1 MPIFEKRINI
11 MSTVFEKFRQFRSN
25 ADEADYDCREG
36 CFMRLYRNADK
47 LKYEEWI
54 NLLTADGFEILQ
66 QTQINGNL
74 YTCLAGEVIINAFFT
89 PCDGILRVAATEKKL
104 VPCFEKQSC
113 EGNGETAF
121 YAFEN
126 DQSLIDCGMCLM
138 IQCPDYSFFVVDSG
152 HYFQINDN
160 DRIYKFM
167 RERTPKGQ
175 KVVVNGWLLS
185 HAHSDHTSKFMDFL
199 RYNTDDVIIEGIYSN
214 LIPDTN
220 SAAGHWSVEETLLAA
235 KLFRML
241 DETDIPKYKIHTG
254 QRFYIRNLCFDVFG
268 THEDI
273 YPQTVRDYNDS
284 SCMVMLTAE
293 GSRIFIPGDA
303 SNLASLEL
311 TKRYGTALKCDVVQ
325 IAHHGHNGLYKEAYE
340 LLDAEVA
347 VFPITRIKFD
357 EELPRIE
364 ANRRAIE
371 IAKAYY
377 ITSDGTVKIPIPY
390 SLEKIEK
397 LPDETFEDF
406 GKIERLWGYT
416 YTDERKAE
424 LYRLFVENGG
434 DLITQNLPVRSEGIF
449 EM

>member
-1 MPIFEKRINI
+1 MIFD
-11 MSTVFEKFRQFRSN
+11 KFRQFRIN
-25 ADEADYDCREG
+25 ADEPDYDCREG
-36 CFMRLYRNADK
+36 CTMRLYRNVDEK
-47 LKYEEWI
+47 QYTEWI
-54 NLLTADGFEILQ
+54 DALTADGFRKMQSTNL
-66 QTQINGNL
+66 NGNL
-74 YTCLAGEVIINAFFT
+74 YVCLQGVVTVNAFYT
-89 PCDGILRVAATEKKL
+89 PCDGTLRVAANENMPL
-104 VPCFEKQSC
+104 PCFEEQSC
-113 EGNGETAF
+113 DRKTDTVF

-126 DQSLIDCGMCLM
+126 DQALIDCGMCLL

-152 HYFQINDN
+152 HYMQFNDN

-167 RERTPKGQ
+167 RDRTPDGQ
-175 KVVVNGWLLS
+175 KVVVNGWLLT
-185 HAHSDHTSKFMDFL
+185 HAHSDHISKFMDFL
-199 RYNTDDVIIEGIYSN
+199 RYNRSDVIIEGIYSN

-220 SAAGHWSVEETLLAA
+220 ENSRFWSTEEVLLSR

-241 DETDIPKYKIHTG
+241 KDTDIPTFKIHTG
-254 QRFYIRNLCFDVFG
+254 QRFYIRNLCFDVLG

-273 YPQTVRDYNDS
+273 YPQVMKDYNDS

-293 GSRIFIPGDA
+293 DSRIFIPGDA

-311 TKRYGTALKCDVVQ
+311 TKRYGKTLKCDVVQ

-340 LLDAEVA
+340 LLDADVA

-357 EELPRIE
+357 EEYPRIE

-371 IAKAYY
+371 IADRYF
-377 ITSDGTVKIPIPY
+377 ITSDGTVKIPLPF
-390 SLEKIEK
+390 SLGTIEK

-416 YTDERKAE
+416 YTDERKKE
-424 LYRLFVENGG
+424 LFDIFIANGG
-434 DLITQNLPVRSEGIF
+434 DINNTNLPVRYEGIF

>member
-1 MPIFEKRINI
+1 M
-11 MSTVFEKFRQFRSN
+11 VFDKFRQFKQT
-25 ADEADYDCREG
+25 ADEPDYDCREG
-36 CFMRLYRNADK
+36 CFMRLYRNVDAEQ
-47 LKYEEWI
+47 YTEWI
-54 NLLTADGFEILQ
+54 KTLESDGFEVLQ
-66 QTQINGNL
+66 QTEINGNL
-74 YTCLAGEVIINAFFT
+74 YTCLSGEAVINALFT
-89 PCDGILRVAATEKKL
+89 PCDGILRVAATENKQ
-104 VPCFEKQSC
+104 VPCFEEQKC
-113 EGNGETAF
+113 AGNGETAF

-138 IQCPDYSFFVVDSG
+138 IQCPDYSFFIVDSG

-167 RERTPKGQ
+167 RDRTPVGQ
-175 KVVVNGWLLS
+175 KVVINGWLLS
-185 HAHSDHTSKFMDFL
+185 HAHSDHVSKFMDFL
-199 RYNTDDVIIEGIYSN
+199 RYNRSNVIIEGIYSN
-214 LIPDTN
+214 LIPDN
-220 SAAGHWSVEETLLAA
+220 NCSSKYWSIEENLLSK

-241 DETDIPKYKIHTG
+241 AETDIPTYKIHTG
-254 QRFYIRNLCFDVFG
+254 QRFYIRNLCFDVLG

-293 GSRIFIPGDA
+293 NTRIFIPGDA
-303 SNLASLEL
+303 SNLASVEL
-311 TKRYGTALKCDVVQ
+311 VKRYGKTLRCDVVQ

-340 LLDAEVA
+340 LLNAEIA

-371 IAKAYY
+371 LAKAYY
-377 ITSDGTVKIPIPY
+377 ITSDGTVKIPLPY
-390 SLEKIEK
+390 SFDTVEK

-416 YTDERKAE
+416 YTDERKQE
-424 LYRLFVENGG
+424 LYELFIQNGG
-434 DLITQNLPVRSEGIF
+434 DLYSVNLPVRAEGIF